1 MINWLL
7 GLVVCSGKEI
17 FLYVCDVDALEQGEG
32 DLSWDQHGGVE
43 LLDLSLV
50 AGPQSPL
57 AKEEKRNG
65 RAAKHGRLDLSPVL
79 GCRLASFVSRTRG
92 CSSAGCWSQVARG
105 EEKRRGRAGEEKT
118 MKAPS
123 RFTSIRD

>member
-7 GLVVCSGKEI
+7 GLTVCSGKEI
-17 FLYVCDVDALEQGEG
+17 CLYVSDVDALEQWER
-32 DLSWDQHGGVE
+32 DLIWDQHGGAE

-50 AGPQSPL
+50 ADPQSPL
-57 AKEEKRNG
+57 TKEEKRNG
-65 RAAKHGRLDLSPVL
+65 RAAERRSTVGSTFCLSWAADLPRLFRRPGV
-79 GCRLASFVSRTRG
+79 A
-92 CSSAGCWSQVARG
+92 APQVARG
-105 EEKRRGRAGEEKT
+105 EEKRRGKAGEEKT